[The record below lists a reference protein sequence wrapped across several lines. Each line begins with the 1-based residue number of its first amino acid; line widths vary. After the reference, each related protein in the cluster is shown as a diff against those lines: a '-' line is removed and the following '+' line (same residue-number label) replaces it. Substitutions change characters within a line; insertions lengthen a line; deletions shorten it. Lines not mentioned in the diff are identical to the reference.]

1 MMNRF
6 WNWKANED
14 TGEEALEL
22 KGPIAEESWWGDEVT
37 PAAFKAEL
45 AKRAGKDITVWIN
58 SPGGDVF
65 AASQIYTALMEHKGN
80 VTVKIDGYAMSAA
93 SVIAMAGTPVM
104 MSPTAILMVHNPWG
118 VAIGN
123 ADEMEHMAEVLGEV
137 KETIMNAYEIKT
149 QLPRKEL
156 SKMMDNETY
165 MNPKKAL
172 EKGFIDEIL
181 YMESQDDA
189 QSYAFSRMAVY
200 NSLRDKVQS
209 VPPKVRAEPEPDTEA
224 LKAKL
229 ELLVNL

>member
-1 MMNRF
+1 MNRF
-6 WNWKANED
+6 WNWKTNED
-14 TGEEALEL
+14 TGEESLEL

-37 PAAFKAEL
+37 PKAFKAEL
-45 AKRAGKDITVWIN
+45 AKRAGRDITVWIN

-65 AASQIYTALMEHKGN
+65 AASQIYTALMEHRGS
-80 VTVKIDGYAMSAA
+80 VHVKIDGYAMSAA
-93 SVIAMAGTPVM
+93 SVIAMAGTKVSM
-104 MSPTAILMVHNPWG
+104 APTAIMMIHNPWG
-118 VAIGN
+118 LAVGD

-137 KETIMNAYEIKT
+137 KETIINAYEIKSG
-149 QLPRKEL
+149 LERKEI

-181 YMESQDDA
+181 YVESQDDA
-189 QSYAFSRMAVY
+189 QSYAFSRMAVF

-209 VPPKVRAEPEPDTEA
+209 IPPKVRAEPEPDTQA

-229 ELLVNL
+229 ELLINL